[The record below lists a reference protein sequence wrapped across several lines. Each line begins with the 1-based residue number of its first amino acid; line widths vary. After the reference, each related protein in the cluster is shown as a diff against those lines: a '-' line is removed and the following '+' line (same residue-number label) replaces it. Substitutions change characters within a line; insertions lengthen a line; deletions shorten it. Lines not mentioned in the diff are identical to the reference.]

1 MEVEQLDL
9 NDFDLNTYEPP
20 NYKTCF
26 EDVDDEYGDGDG
38 ECGDGDD
45 EYGDDEY
52 GGDEYGEGDEYG
64 DGDGEGDEGASES
77 TNNIEIDLDEGDDID
92 MEECDNVIY
101 SYPFFSKDDIDYEYR
116 VTISDEELLLEQVKC
131 DDNQV
136 DFEEC
141 VEVFAE
147 IYRGE
152 LVSSFELITKNIDLR
167 DKRTVLQEGIID
179 YNFDDCNQDKEKL
192 KKKIENNKVS
202 VLFELYKE
210 IVESVYE

>member
-9 NDFDLNTYEPP
+9 NNFDLNTHEPP

-26 EDVDDEYGDGDG
+26 ETIASDEGENGVELVDEYSEEDSDEYTDDDG
-38 ECGDGDD
+38 EDVV
-45 EYGDDEY
+45 ENI
-52 GGDEYGEGDEYG
+52 GE
-64 DGDGEGDEGASES
+64 
-77 TNNIEIDLDEGDDID
+77 NIEINIDNDDDID

-101 SYPFFSKDDIDYEYR
+101 SYPFFSKDEVDYEYR

-131 DDNQV
+131 DDNQL
-136 DFEEC
+136 DFDEC

-152 LVSSFELITKNIDLR
+152 LASSFELITKNIDLR
-167 DKRTVLQEGIID
+167 DKKTVLQEGIID

-192 KKKIENNKVS
+192 KQKIENNKVS

>member
-1 MEVEQLDL
+1 MDVEQLDL

-26 EDVDDEYGDGDG
+26 ETVDDDYEDGTVDDDYEDENGVELVDEYSDEDS
-38 ECGDGDD
+38 DD
-45 EYGDDEY
+45 E
-52 GGDEYGEGDEYG
+52 GEGE
-64 DGDGEGDEGASES
+64 EHMN
-77 TNNIEIDLDEGDDID
+77 TNRDIEIDLDEGEDID

-101 SYPFFSKDDIDYEYR
+101 SYPFFSKNDIDYEYR

-131 DDNQV
+131 DDNQL
-136 DFEEC
+136 DFEAC

-152 LVSSFELITKNIDLR
+152 LTPSFELITKNIDLR
-167 DKRTVLQEGIID
+167 DKKTVLQEGIID

-192 KKKIENNKVS
+192 KQKIENNKVS